1 MEITIPRLSLVMLV
15 GVSGSGKSSFAKKH
29 FLETEVLS
37 SDFCRALM
45 TDNEND
51 QTVTQEAFE
60 ILHFLARKRL
70 EKGRLTVIDATN
82 VKPASRRPLVA
93 LAREYHVIPVAIVFD
108 LPLEVCQKRT
118 AARNDRR
125 LEPHVIP
132 HQYDHLTRSLEI
144 LKEEGFRHIYILKT
158 EEEAN
163 TADFKRVPLKSD
175 RRNDHGPFD
184 IIGDVH
190 GCCDELE
197 ILLQKL
203 GYEPGKA
210 QNIDPLWGDKIYI
223 HPQKRKL
230 VFLGDLMDRGP
241 RNLDTM
247 RLARNMVQAGSALCV
262 PGNHEIRLMH
272 KLQGRN
278 INMGYGLEKTLE
290 ELKSLAEGQR
300 KQFSGKM
307 IEFIQGL
314 TSHYVLDDGKLVLAH
329 AGMRETMQGRSS
341 AKVSEFAMYGETKGE
356 SDLFGLPSRF
366 PWILNYHGFATVVYG
381 HTAVREPQWLNRT
394 LNVDTG
400 CVFGGKLAAWRYP
413 EEEFVFAPANMIYST
428 PRKPVSQVKVQGRN
442 KPSL

>member
-1 MEITIPRLSLVMLV
+1 MEITIPRLSLVILI
-15 GVSGSGKSSFAKKH
+15 GVSGSGKTTFAKKH
-29 FLETEVLS
+29 FLETEILS

-51 QTVTQEAFE
+51 QTVTQEAFD

-82 VKPASRRPLVA
+82 VKPASRRPFVT

-108 LPLEVCQKRT
+108 LPMEICRKRN

-132 HQYDHLTRSLEI
+132 HQYEHLTRSLEI
-144 LKEEGFRHIYILKT
+144 LNEEGFRHVHILKT

-163 TADFKRVPLKSD
+163 AANIKRVPLKSD

-190 GCCDELE
+190 GCRDELE

-203 GYEPGKA
+203 GYTQGKA
-210 QNIDPLWGDKIYI
+210 QNIDPLWGDTIYI
-223 HPQKRKL
+223 HPRNRKI
-230 VFLGDLMDRGP
+230 VFLGDLVDRGP
-241 RNLDTM
+241 RNLDSL

-278 INMGYGLEKTLE
+278 VNMGHGLEKTLD
-290 ELKSLAEGQR
+290 ELNSLPLEQR
-300 KQFSGKM
+300 KQFAGKM

-314 TSHYVLDDGKLVLAH
+314 TSHYILDDGKLAVSH
-329 AGMRETMQGRSS
+329 AGMRESMQGRSS
-341 AKVSEFAMYGETKGE
+341 AKVSEFALYGETKGE

-366 PWILNYHGFATVVYG
+366 PWIMNYHGAAIVAYG

-400 CVFGGKLAAWRYP
+400 CVFGGKMTAWRYP
-413 EEEFVFAPANMIYST
+413 EGEFVFTPPSRIYFE
-428 PRKPVSQVKVQGRN
+428 PKKPVSLIKI
-442 KPSL
+442 

>member
-1 MEITIPRLSLVMLV
+1 MEITIPRLSLVILI
-15 GVSGSGKSSFAKKH
+15 GVSGSGKTTFARKH
-29 FLETEVLS
+29 FLQTEILC

-51 QTVTQEAFE
+51 QTVTQEAFD

-82 VKPASRRPLVA
+82 VKPASRRPFVA
-93 LAREYHVIPVAIVFD
+93 LAREYHVVPVAIVFD
-108 LPLEVCQKRT
+108 LPLDVCQKRT
-118 AARNDRR
+118 GGRSDRT

-132 HQYDHLTRSLEI
+132 HQYEHLTRSLEI
-144 LKEEGFRHIYILKT
+144 LKEEGFRHVYILKS

-163 TADFKRVPLKSD
+163 AVNIKRVPLKSD

-197 ILLQKL
+197 MLLQKL
-203 GYEPGKA
+203 GYTEGKA
-210 QNIDPLWGDKIYI
+210 QNIDPLWGDRIYI
-223 HPQKRKL
+223 HPQERKL
-230 VFLGDLMDRGP
+230 VFLGDLVDRGP

-272 KLQGRN
+272 KLKGGN
-278 INMGYGLEKTLE
+278 INTGYGLEKTLE
-290 ELKSLAEGQR
+290 ELNSLPEEQR

-314 TSHYVLDDGKLVLAH
+314 TSHYVLDDGNLVLAH
-329 AGMRETMQGRSS
+329 AGMREAMHGRSS

-356 SDLFGLPSRF
+356 SDIFGLPARY
-366 PWILNYHGFATVVYG
+366 PWIMNYHGSATVVYG
-381 HTAVREPQWLNRT
+381 HTAVREAQWHNRT

-400 CVFGGKLAAWRYP
+400 CVFGGNLTAWRYP
-413 EEEFVFAPANMIYST
+413 EEEFVFVPSAKIYWE
-428 PRKPVSQVKVQGRN
+428 PKKPVSWIK
-442 KPSL
+442 